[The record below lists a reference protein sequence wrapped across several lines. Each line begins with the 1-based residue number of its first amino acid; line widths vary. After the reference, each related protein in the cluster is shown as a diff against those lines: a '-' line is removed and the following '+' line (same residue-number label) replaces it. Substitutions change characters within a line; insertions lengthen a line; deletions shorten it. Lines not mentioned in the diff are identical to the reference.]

1 MMKRAVPILLTLALL
16 AGCAT
21 WERANREWER
31 WTRPDTP
38 PAEQPAEP
46 TPEPPR
52 PPEADNNR
60 FLWKPISESR
70 PGAAVLF
77 PARLTVD
84 GMTANGERPAVVRGR
99 TNGNRPTFFMAQQGA
114 AYGSPVEVVAYH
126 GGAEV
131 GRWTVP
137 HGADRWER

>member
-1 MMKRAVPILLTLALL
+1 MKTGALIILTALMT
-16 AGCAT
+16 GCAT
-21 WERANREWER
+21 IERIER
-31 WTRPDTP
+31 QIDRWRGGPTQ
-38 PAEQPAEP
+38 EQP
-46 TPEPPR
+46 TPEQPR

-84 GMTANGERPAVVRGR
+84 GMTANGQSPAENRGR

-114 AYGSPVEVVAYH
+114 AYGSPVVVVAYH

-137 HGADRWER
+137 NGADRWER

>member
-1 MMKRAVPILLTLALL
+1 MKRAVPILITLAALL

-31 WTRPDTP
+31 WTRPDP
-38 PAEQPAEP
+38 PAEQPADP
-46 TPEPPR
+46 TQPK

-84 GMTANGERPAVVRGR
+84 SMTANGDDPAENRGR
-99 TNGNRPTFFMAQQGA
+99 TNGNRPTFFMPHRGA
-114 AYGSPVEVVAYH
+114 HYGSPVLVIAYH

-137 HGADRWER
+137 NGANRFER